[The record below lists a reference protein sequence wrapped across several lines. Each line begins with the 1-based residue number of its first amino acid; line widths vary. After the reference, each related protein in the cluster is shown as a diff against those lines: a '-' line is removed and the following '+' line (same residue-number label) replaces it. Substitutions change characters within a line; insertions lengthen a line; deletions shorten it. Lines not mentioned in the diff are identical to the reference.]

1 MRSLALLAREFYDSG
16 MLGIPRLHRSSQ
28 FSILP
33 GRYALSSHPRQ
44 NRGAGFQRLQ
54 PSSGPGVCRKVD
66 DDYANLSRSSSGR
79 SKAVM
84 DREERVDQIS
94 NRKLEHL
101 ELALGGGVE
110 ATLGLGWNEV
120 RLIHNCLPEID
131 LADVDLRTD
140 FLGQTLAAPVWIT
153 GMTGGHERAARIN
166 RRLAIAAERFGLA
179 MGLGSQRAGL
189 VDPRLMATYR
199 VARDAAPHAVLVAN
213 IGAPQLVQQDNVPP
227 LDLADIRTIVE
238 SVEAQALAIHLNF
251 LQEVV
256 QPEGDR
262 RARGV
267 LAAIRAVVQSI
278 GVPVLAKETGAG
290 ISREQAGSLR
300 QAGVAAIDVGGAGG
314 TSMVKIEGARDSR
327 LTNGQISVAEAF
339 SQWGIPTAAAILET
353 RHCGIPVVA
362 TGGVRS
368 GVDAARAIALG
379 ASAVGVGLPFLVAA
393 DAGEAE
399 LDRTIG
405 RFLIE
410 LRSALFLTGSRTP
423 AELQKRG
430 AVVLGDLAIWKSQR
444 DL

>member
-1 MRSLALLAREFYDSG
+1 M
-16 MLGIPRLHRSSQ
+16 
-28 FSILP
+28 
-33 GRYALSSHPRQ
+33 
-44 NRGAGFQRLQ
+44 N
-54 PSSGPGVCRKVD
+54 
-66 DDYANLSRSSSGR
+66 
-79 SKAVM
+79 
-84 DREERVDQIS
+84 REERIGQIS

-110 ATLGLGWNEV
+110 SSLGLDWNDV
-120 RLIHNCLPEID
+120 RLIHNCLPEMD
-131 LADVDLRTD
+131 LADVDLRTN

-166 RRLAIAAERFGLA
+166 RRLAVAAERFGLA

-189 VDPRLMATYR
+189 FDPSLMATYR
-199 VARDAAPHAVLVAN
+199 VARDVAPHAVLVAN
-213 IGAPQLVQQDNVPP
+213 IGAPQLVPQGDAPP
-227 LDLADIRTIVE
+227 LRLADIRNIVE

-267 LAAIRAVVQSI
+267 LAAISEIVRSV

-290 ISREQAGSLR
+290 ISREQAASLR
-300 QAGVAAIDVGGAGG
+300 QVGVAAIDVGGAGG
-314 TSMVKIEGARDSR
+314 TSMVKIEGIRESQR
-327 LTNGQISVAEAF
+327 TNGPLPVADAF
-339 SQWGIPTAAAILET
+339 GQWGIPTPAAILET
-353 RHCGIPVVA
+353 RRCGVPIIA

-393 DAGEAE
+393 DAGDGE
-399 LDRTIG
+399 LDTTIE
-405 RFLIE
+405 RFLTE
-410 LRSALFLTGSRTP
+410 LRSAMFLTGSRTP
-423 AELQKRG
+423 RELQERG
-430 AVVLGDLAIWKSQR
+430 AVVMGDLATWKAQR